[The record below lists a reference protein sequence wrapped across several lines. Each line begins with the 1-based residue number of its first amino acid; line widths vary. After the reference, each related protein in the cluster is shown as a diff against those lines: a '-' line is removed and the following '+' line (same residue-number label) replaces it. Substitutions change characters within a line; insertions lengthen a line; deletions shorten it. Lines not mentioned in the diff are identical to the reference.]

1 MISLATTV
9 KRGLINT
16 TGDERQMN
24 RSGCTGKN
32 TRYWPVLLDHY
43 SHEHR
48 PLNGLSTTLS
58 GRPEVDAFV
67 EYPAWPGKHLDP
79 KTGEI
84 QWPKAPRGE

>member
-43 SHEHR
+43 THEHR

-58 GRPEVDAFV
+58 GRPEDGPYF
-67 EYPAWPGKHLDP
+67 GKN
-79 KTGEI
+79 K
-84 QWPKAPRGE
+84 K

>member
-43 SHEHR
+43 S
-48 PLNGLSTTLS
+48 LVNQIDDGLGMRFLS
-58 GRPEVDAFV
+58 GHRLIA
-67 EYPAWPGKHLDP
+67 
-79 KTGEI
+79 
-84 QWPKAPRGE
+84 

>member
-43 SHEHR
+43 SILKRRIKSGSHR
-48 PLNGLSTTLS
+48 
-58 GRPEVDAFV
+58 
-67 EYPAWPGKHLDP
+67 H
-79 KTGEI
+79 
-84 QWPKAPRGE
+84 

>member
-24 RSGCTGKN
+24 RSGCTEKN

-43 SHEHR
+43 R
-48 PLNGLSTTLS
+48 QANGWHSRYKVLSNGPHPDSLTRS
-58 GRPEVDAFV
+58 
-67 EYPAWPGKHLDP
+67 YPG
-79 KTGEI
+79 
-84 QWPKAPRGE
+84 